1 VVYETRGTTLWFDEW
16 QWALE
21 RRGGDVDTYLRPH
34 NEHLSLVPV
43 AVYKALFATVG
54 IERSIPY
61 RAVLVVAQ
69 ALCAAIVYAYAR
81 PRVGTLPALACAALL
96 LTLGPGWQDL
106 LWPFQISWLL
116 SLAAG
121 IGALLALDRGDRRG
135 EAAACA
141 LVVLSLA
148 SSGIGVAI
156 AVCVLVDVLWRR
168 PRAAWVVVAP
178 AVLYAAW
185 WLGWEDAVL
194 GDGDV
199 LRAPGFAADGVA
211 ATASALTGTA
221 GGDATLGG
229 GRPLAVAAA
238 ALLVWRLVRLGRVPG
253 RVAALGT
260 MLAVFWLLTGARRAQ
275 LASPEESRY
284 LYVGALLVLLLV
296 VELARGVA
304 LPRWAA
310 LVGALVVALFAA
322 ANLGDLRAAAAELRA
337 ESALTRARLGAV
349 ELARATVAPRHVVQL
364 PGYPLLI
371 VRARAYLAAARELG
385 SPAATP
391 AQLVDGPEPARI
403 AADAELLGIVGPD
416 LLAPP
421 IVPLGARTGRVA
433 ADRGAGGCGRVGR
446 RLGART
452 GEPLHF
458 AVPPTGLL
466 LVAAGRPV
474 AVFLRRFAT
483 AFPARPQA
491 TLPAGVGA
499 ILRLPRD
506 RSPRP
511 WRVRLVSE
519 GRVTACALWS

>member
-156 AVCVLVDVLWRR
+156 AVGVLVDVLWRR
-168 PRAAWVVVAP
+168 PPAAWVVVAP

-221 GGDATLGG
+221 GGDATLGW

-304 LPRWAA
+304 LPR
-310 LVGALVVALFAA
+310 
-322 ANLGDLRAAAAELRA
+322 
-337 ESALTRARLGAV
+337 
-349 ELARATVAPRHVVQL
+349 
-364 PGYPLLI
+364 
-371 VRARAYLAAARELG
+371 
-385 SPAATP
+385 
-391 AQLVDGPEPARI
+391 
-403 AADAELLGIVGPD
+403 
-416 LLAPP
+416 
-421 IVPLGARTGRVA
+421 
-433 ADRGAGGCGRVGR
+433 
-446 RLGART
+446 
-452 GEPLHF
+452 
-458 AVPPTGLL
+458 
-466 LVAAGRPV
+466 
-474 AVFLRRFAT
+474 
-483 AFPARPQA
+483 
-491 TLPAGVGA
+491 
-499 ILRLPRD
+499 
-506 RSPRP
+506 
-511 WRVRLVSE
+511 
-519 GRVTACALWS
+519 